1 MKARDFVM
9 CSQQPESAK
18 YGSSC
23 DSGGRRTCFRFYYGG
38 LISSAKS
45 ARPHVTNNWF
55 DGAFAGPVFTPN
67 MGGNAAGGMVG
78 QAVRG
83 GGQAVRALARIREEV
98 LLLRLW
104 G

>member
-1 MKARDFVM
+1 
-9 CSQQPESAK
+9 
-18 YGSSC
+18 
-23 DSGGRRTCFRFYYGG
+23 
-38 LISSAKS
+38 
-45 ARPHVTNNWF
+45 
-55 DGAFAGPVFTPN
+55 